1 MVCETR
7 ESADFSRSEL
17 PDILEFMKQIQPL
30 KSNPIL
36 PYENDL
42 LAKKEKFI
50 NTFSSEVSK
59 KHLETINTYLNNF
72 VKQNYFQAF
81 QESKRQKI
89 ELYRMQKDFDI
100 LQLRS
105 LTENTKNIKILLSKI
120 LA

>member
-59 KHLETINTYLNNF
+59 SI
-72 VKQNYFQAF
+72 
-81 QESKRQKI
+81 
-89 ELYRMQKDFDI
+89 
-100 LQLRS
+100 
-105 LTENTKNIKILLSKI
+105 
-120 LA
+120 